1 MNLPIDKIIC
11 GDCLEVMKGWP
22 DGCVDLVLTSP
33 PYGMLREYKGFYFDF
48 DGIASQ
54 LFRVIKPNGVLV
66 WVVGDEVKK
75 GSESG
80 ESFRQALFF
89 LNIGFALHDTM
100 IYWKNVFAFPESTR
114 YAQVFEYMFIMS
126 KGSPATTNIIRVP
139 TYARY
144 RVVQKATS
152 YRQPDGKTTK
162 IKYSSGHHTRNM
174 ENIWVYD
181 AGFNKS
187 TKDKVA
193 YQHPAIFPDRLAED
207 HIVSWSQSRE
217 IVVDSMCG
225 SGTTCVAA
233 KKLGR
238 HYIGIDISEEYCD
251 ISRKRLKGVRPSLF
265 EKPKKKKKKKKT
277 RGLFG
282 IK

>member
-1 MNLPIDKIIC
+1 MSKESQLPINTIVQ
-11 GDCLEVMKGWP
+11 GDCLDILKDFP
-22 DGCVDLVLTSP
+22 DSCVDLVLTSP
-33 PYGMLREYKGFYFDF
+33 PYGELRDYKGFVFEF
-48 DGIASQ
+48 QGIAEQ
-54 LFRVIKPNGVLV
+54 LYRIIKTGGIVV
-66 WVVGDEVKK
+66 WVIGDEVKN

-80 ESFRQALFF
+80 ESFRQVLSF
-89 LNIGFALHDTM
+89 LDIGFTLHDTM

-114 YAQVFEYMFIMS
+114 YAQVFEYMFVMS
-126 KGSPATTNIIRVP
+126 KGPPATTNIIRVP

-162 IKYSSGHHTRNM
+162 IKYGSGHDARNM

-181 AGFNKS
+181 AGYNKS
-187 TKDKVA
+187 TKDVCA

-207 HIVSWSQSRE
+207 HIVSWSQSVE
-217 IVVDSMCG
+217 IVVDPMCG

-238 HYIGIDISEEYCD
+238 RYIGIDISPEYCA
-251 ISRKRLKGVRPSLF
+251 IARQRLEAVDTGVPVKEAQKGQM
-265 EKPKKKKKKKKT
+265 
-277 RGLFG
+277 GLF
-282 IK
+282 K

>member
-1 MNLPIDKIIC
+1 MTKELPINQIIV
-11 GDCLEVMKGWP
+11 GDSLEVMKGWP

-33 PYGMLREYKGFYFDF
+33 PYGTLREYKGFRFNF
-48 DGIASQ
+48 EGIAGQ

-66 WVVGDEVKK
+66 WVVGDEVQD
-75 GSESG
+75 GSESC
-80 ESFRQALFF
+80 ESFRHALLFRD
-89 LNIGFALHDTM
+89 IGFSLHDTM

-114 YAQVFEYMFIMS
+114 YAQVFEYMFVLS

-152 YRQPDGKTTK
+152 YRQKDGKTSK
-162 IKYSSGHHTRNM
+162 IQYSSGHDARNM

-187 TKDKVA
+187 TKDTCA

-207 HIVSWSQSRE
+207 HIVSWSQVRE
-217 IVVDSMCG
+217 IVMDPMSG
-225 SGTTCVAA
+225 SGTTCIAA

-238 HYIGIDISEEYCD
+238 RYVGIDISPEYCQ
-251 ISRKRLKGVRPSLF
+251 IARSRLEAVDTGVPLKEAQKGQGALWP
-265 EKPKKKKKKKKT
+265 
-277 RGLFG
+277 
-282 IK
+282 